1 MFTGGL
7 KLLKHSTFFNRNG
20 YVVLKNVLS
29 KETKDILKTYV
40 KEIEYK
46 KECSKYLHQFEKD
59 ANDNQVICR
68 TEYIVNNHKGMNNL
82 ITTGFIPEIV
92 SKIYNKPIILFKEK
106 INYKY
111 PNTGGYN
118 AHQDVTA
125 YPGSHNHITCMI
137 NLCDTNEKNGGLS
150 FSPLITNGY
159 HSRSILQNKKG
170 IIEDADNLKWIN
182 CPTEFGDIVL
192 FNSYIPHKSNPNL
205 TNFPRKSLY
214 ITYNDAKE
222 GDLREK
228 YYQNKKK
235 HMQDGQI
242 SLIDHYN
249 GNIVKKKS
257 ESHIFVSSII
267 DLYKE
272 KGHLKYDSHVT
283 HLEHALHTTEMA
295 KQNNENE
302 KFQLSCFLHD
312 IGHLLLDE
320 HNNKS
325 DFLLDNLNHERIG
338 YDYIR
343 PIFGKEIS
351 QPVLFHVLAKRYL
364 CSVDKE
370 YFDKLSEASK
380 KSFYLQGG
388 YLNLSK
394 INKTQAFD
402 DAVKMRRYEDI
413 SKIKYSSDSS
423 VSVTLDYVEKLMN
436 QYVIRL

>member
-1 MFTGGL
+1 MLTGGL
-7 KLLKHSTFFNRNG
+7 NLLKHGTFFNRNG
-20 YVVLKNVLS
+20 YVVLKNILTN
-29 KETKDILKTYV
+29 ETKDTLKRYV

-46 KECSKYLHQFEKD
+46 QQCSKYLHQFEKD
-59 ANDNQVICR
+59 SNNNQVLCR

-92 SKIYNKPIILFKEK
+92 SKVFNKPVILFKEK

-118 AHQDVTA
+118 PHQDITA

-137 NLCDTNEKNGGLS
+137 NLCDTNENNGGLS
-150 FSPLITNGY
+150 FSPLMANGY
-159 HSRSILQNKKG
+159 HSKSILKNDRG
-170 IIEDADNLKWIN
+170 IINNADKLNWVN

-205 TNFPRKSLY
+205 TNSPRKSLY

-235 HMQDGQI
+235 HMKEGQI
-242 SLIDHYN
+242 SLIDHYD
-249 GNIVKKKS
+249 GNVVKKPKT
-257 ESHIFVSSII
+257 HIFVKSII

-272 KGHLKYDSHVT
+272 KGHLKYDSHIS

-295 KQNNENE
+295 KQNQESE
-302 KFQLSCFLHD
+302 MFQISCFLHD

-320 HNNKS
+320 HNNKP
-325 DFLLDNLNHERIG
+325 DFLSSNMNHERVG

-351 QPVLFHVLAKRYL
+351 YPILYHVLAKRYL
-364 CSVDKE
+364 CSIDKE
-370 YFDKLSEASK
+370 YFDKLSDASK

-388 YLNLSK
+388 NLNLSK
-394 INKTQAFD
+394 IKMTSGLQ
-402 DAVKMRRYEDI
+402 DAVKMRKYEDI
-413 SKIKYSSDSS
+413 SKYTYSSGSNI
-423 VSVTLDYVEKLMN
+423 SVTLEYIEKLMN
-436 QYVIRL
+436 KYVIGL